1 MKKRSL
7 RISLL
12 AGLLAVILASTMVIQ
27 VTTPTPVQ
35 AAKSSSAIQSELDAL
50 KAQKQEIDATIKEL
64 EGQLSENLTELEA
77 MMAQKNL
84 IDQEIFVLYKQ
95 EANIND
101 QIAAYGILIADL
113 QRELDDAELKLEQL
127 GIKNKERIRAIEEG
141 GTLSYWSVLFK
152 ANNFSDFLD
161 RLSLVNEIAA
171 SDQRRLNEM
180 STLARDITASKA
192 QLETELKALEVT
204 KAELLETQKA
214 LEEKRAEADELLADL
229 IATGAEYEAL
239 LEEEERKVNE
249 LDKDISQKQD
259 EYDDAKKKE
268 WQSQQTIMKPG
279 DSSNVD
285 GVTWLV
291 PCAYTR
297 FTSPFGERVHPV
309 YGDTRFH
316 YGVDLAG
323 PSGTPIV
330 ATRAG
335 KVVTATFSSSAG
347 YYVTIDH
354 QDGYSSK
361 YLHMTHYIV
370 SVGQYVEAGQVIGY
384 MGSTGVSTGSHLHFS
399 ILLNGTN
406 VNPAYYINI

>member
-309 YGDTRFH
+309 YGDVRFH

-399 ILLNGTN
+399 ILLNGVN